1 MSGNPDGCF
10 LSHRHHNGASSN
22 QGTTKPLRSLM
33 VAFLCQGAL
42 CLGVKKFLFFFLF
55 IILPYPGKLRT
66 GGAVA
71 GCCGTIPDKAFFV
84 P

>member
-1 MSGNPDGCF
+1 VSWREKIF
-10 LSHRHHNGASSN
+10 
-22 QGTTKPLRSLM
+22 
-33 VAFLCQGAL
+33 V
-42 CLGVKKFLFFFLF
+42 FFLF